1 MLNHYLKKI
10 LPAVV
15 VLAATSLAACG
26 ANSGSAPSSTD
37 AIDAIYTT
45 AAQTLEAQ
53 YIASATLSAADQ
65 NATPLPTDEFGD
77 TNSPTSFP
85 NLTYLSP
92 TPILDSALNSD
103 SSSACNNSIYI
114 SDVTIPDNTVI
125 SAGQTF
131 TKTWMFQNT
140 GSCAWDANYTLTF
153 ISGDQMSGVNTSIDT
168 SVSPGAQAELS
179 VSLTAPS
186 TAGNYTGYW
195 QLADDSGTRFGA
207 EVYVLIDVTEDAT
220 ATPTVT
226 PETPT
231 VVSTTAVPPTVVATT
246 AVPPTSTATT
256 TVPPTTVPTT
266 AATPTANAT
275 PTAVPPT
282 PVPTASQ

>member
-1 MLNHYLKKI
+1 MLNHFLKITLPVIVI
-10 LPAVV
+10 LAS
-15 VLAATSLAACG
+15 TSLTACG

-37 AIDAIYTT
+37 TIDAIYTT

-53 YIASATLSAADQ
+53 YIASVTQPAVDQ
-65 NATPLPTDEFGD
+65 STTPLPTDVFGD
-77 TNSPTSFP
+77 MTSPTSFP

-103 SSSACNNSIYI
+103 NSNACDNSVYI
-114 SDVTIPDNTVI
+114 SDVSIPDNTI
-125 SAGQTF
+125 IDSGQTF

-168 SVSPGAQAELS
+168 SVASGAQAELS

-195 QLADDSGTRFGA
+195 QLANDSGVTFGA

-220 ATPTVT
+220 TTPTVT

-231 VVSTTAVPPTVVATT
+231 VVSTTAVPPTAVATT
-246 AVPPTSTATT
+246 AVPPTA
-256 TVPPTTVPTT
+256 
-266 AATPTANAT
+266 AAT
-275 PTAVPPT
+275 TAVPP
-282 PVPTASQ
+282 